1 MNNNENKN
9 PQDFDLK
16 RFWDYS
22 NISKIVNNFAK
33 SFYKYTDELE
43 KIKHIPDN
51 INEINTIDLDL
62 STYEGYTEYMKR
74 LGEVRNKVKEYDEFV
89 KCLAGKTATEILDDI
104 AMKATS
110 YYLEN
115 KGNDKKN
122 NVEDDPVL
130 VTCDKNKD
138 IKTNCNP
145 NIKRTVIDNSEVV
158 TNDKT
163 PNKTKTYATLP
174 SDEVSDTEMTRLN
187 RIVNRYFNE
196 SLLPWY
202 EQYGELTDDEADW
215 LHNEILEFACWLKK
229 N

>member
-9 PQDFDLK
+9 PQDWK
-16 RFWDYS
+16 KYWDFS
-22 NISKIVNNFAK
+22 NISKFVNNWVD
-33 SFYKYTDELE
+33 SFYKYKDEFE
-43 KIKHIPDN
+43 KAKHLPDN

-89 KCLAGKTATEILDDI
+89 KCLSGKTATEILDDI
-104 AMKATS
+104 AKKATS

-115 KGNDKKN
+115 KDNGKKN
-122 NVEDDPVL
+122 VDEGSQVS
-130 VTCDKNKD
+130 VTTDKNKD
-138 IKTNCNP
+138 IKTNGNP
-145 NIKRTVIDNSEVV
+145 NIKRTVIDNSEVI
-158 TNDKT
+158 TNDKK
-163 PNKTKTYATLP
+163 PNKPKTYATLP

>member
-9 PQDFDLK
+9 PQDWK
-16 RFWDYS
+16 KYWDFS
-22 NISKIVNNFAK
+22 NISKFVNNWVD
-33 SFYKYTDELE
+33 SFYKYKDEFE
-43 KIKHIPDN
+43 KAKHLPDN

-104 AMKATS
+104 AKKATS

-115 KGNDKKN
+115 KDNGKKN
-122 NVEDDPVL
+122 IDEGDSAS
-130 VTCDKNKD
+130 VTSDKNKD
-138 IKTNCNP
+138 IKTTGNP
-145 NIKRTVIDNSEVV
+145 NIKRTVIDNSEVI
-158 TNDKT
+158 TNDKK

>member
-9 PQDFDLK
+9 PQDWK
-16 RFWDYS
+16 KYWDFS
-22 NISKIVNNFAK
+22 NISKFVNNWVD
-33 SFYKYTDELE
+33 SFYKYKDEFE
-43 KIKHIPDN
+43 KAKHLPDN

-62 STYEGYTEYMKR
+62 TTYEGYTEYMKR
-74 LGEVRNKVKEYDEFV
+74 LGEVRNKVQEYDELV

-115 KGNDKKN
+115 KDKKQSN
-122 NVEDDPVL
+122 IKVEANEPKCDT
-130 VTCDKNKD
+130 TCKQNG
-138 IKTNCNP
+138 

-158 TNDKT
+158 TNDKK
-163 PNKTKTYATLP
+163 PNKPKTYATLP
-174 SDEVSDTEMTRLN
+174 SDEISDTEMTRLN

-202 EQYGELTDDEADW
+202 EQYSELTDDEADW

>member
-1 MNNNENKN
+1 MNNNENQN
-9 PQDFDLK
+9 PQDWK
-16 RFWDYS
+16 KYWDFS
-22 NISKIVNNFAK
+22 NISKFVNNWVD
-33 SFYKYTDELE
+33 SFYKYKDELE
-43 KIKHIPDN
+43 QAKHLPDN

-74 LGEVRNKVKEYDEFV
+74 LGEVRNKVKDYDEFV

-104 AMKATS
+104 AKKATS

-115 KGNDKKN
+115 KDNGKKN
-122 NVEDDPVL
+122 IDEGSQVS
-130 VTCDKNKD
+130 VTSDKNKD
-138 IKTNCNP
+138 IKTNGNP

-158 TNDKT
+158 TNDKK
-163 PNKTKTYATLP
+163 PNKPKTYATLP

>member
-9 PQDFDLK
+9 PQDWK
-16 RFWDYS
+16 KYWDF
-22 NISKIVNNFAK
+22 SKIEKFVNNWYD
-33 SFYKYTDELE
+33 SFYNYKDKLE

-51 INEINTIDLDL
+51 INEINTIDLDF

-74 LGEVRNKVKEYDEFV
+74 LGEVRNKVKDYDEIV
-89 KCLAGKTATEILDDI
+89 KSLSGKTATEIIDDI
-104 AMKATS
+104 AKKATK

-115 KGNDKKN
+115 NNNNKKN
-122 NVEDDPVL
+122 NDEGGPVL
-130 VTCDKNKD
+130 VTDKTKD
-138 IKTNCNP
+138 TKTNSNT
-145 NIKRTVIDNSEVV
+145 NIKRTVIDNSEVI

-163 PNKTKTYATLP
+163 PNKSKTYAKLP
-174 SDEVSDTEMTRLN
+174 SEDVSDTEMTRLN

-196 SLLPWY
+196 SMLPWY
-202 EQYGELTDDEADW
+202 EQYGELTDDEVDW